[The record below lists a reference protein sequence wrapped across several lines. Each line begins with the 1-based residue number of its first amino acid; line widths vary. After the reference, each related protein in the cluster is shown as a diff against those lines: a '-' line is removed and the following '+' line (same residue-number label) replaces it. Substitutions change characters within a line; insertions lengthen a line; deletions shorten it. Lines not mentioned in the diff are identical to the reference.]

1 MYKLNHFYIFIYS
14 LIIKTCKLAN
24 NHITKNVEQ
33 KSYLDNNYLL
43 SYQDFKNQ
51 KLKKIKNYPKE
62 DPLKN
67 IYLSKLNA

>member
-1 MYKLNHFYIFIYS
+1 MLKKIKSNYMYKLNHFYIFIYS

-43 SYQDFKNQ
+43 SY
-51 KLKKIKNYPKE
+51 
-62 DPLKN
+62 
-67 IYLSKLNA
+67 